1 MRLLKESMMVWSPL
15 SRDELQSTL
24 RRELAECSDE
34 QRAYFDGVA
43 FEPAKWSQSPYG
55 DEGGGFWAVAADDNR
70 VLWFNDIEDGFNV
83 STYTDWGT
91 IPANQYWCNQDE
103 LKVALPALMGRH
115 IWKTGP
121 PRRLDPGE

>member
-1 MRLLKESMMVWSPL
+1 MMVWSPL

-34 QRAYFDGVA
+34 QRVYFEGVA

-70 VLWFNDIEDGFNV
+70 VLWFNDIEEGFNV
-83 STYTDWGT
+83 STYTEWGT

-103 LKVALPALMGRH
+103 LKAALPALMGRH

-121 PRRLDPGE
+121 PRPIEPAE

>member
-1 MRLLKESMMVWSPL
+1 MRLLKESMMAWSPL
-15 SRDELQSTL
+15 SRDELQSIL

-34 QRAYFDGVA
+34 QRVYFDGVA

-91 IPANQYWCNQDE
+91 IPVNQYWCNQDE
-103 LKVALPALMGRH
+103 LKAALPALMGHH

-121 PRRLDPGE
+121 PRPIEPAE